1 MKKTR
6 KIRFVLAAALAAL
19 AVIVG
24 LSGDERENSEE

>member
-24 LSGDERENSEE
+24 ISGDEKEASGE